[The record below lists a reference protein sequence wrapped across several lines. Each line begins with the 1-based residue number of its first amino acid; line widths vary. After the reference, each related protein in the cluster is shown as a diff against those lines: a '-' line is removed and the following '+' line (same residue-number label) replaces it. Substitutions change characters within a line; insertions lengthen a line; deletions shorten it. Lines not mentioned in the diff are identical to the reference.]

1 MTFDPYL
8 SMNDYAGLA
17 HALMAGAGIGELPPI
32 LQPQLIRD
40 ERLVEVMPKWRFE
53 ALNLSVVH
61 LGNRYLPRPVRM
73 FKEFVVQMAPMLFPK
88 LPT

>member
-1 MTFDPYL
+1 
-8 SMNDYAGLA
+8 
-17 HALMAGAGIGELPPI
+17 

-73 FKEFVVQMAPMLFPK
+73 FKEFVVQMAPTLFPK

>member
-8 SMNDYAGLA
+8 SMNDYVGLA

-32 LQPQLIRD
+32 LQPQLISD

-61 LGNRYLPRPVRM
+61 LGNRYLARPGKGSGEM
-73 FKEFVVQMAPMLFPK
+73 GDH
-88 LPT
+88 LPFFLCLEN